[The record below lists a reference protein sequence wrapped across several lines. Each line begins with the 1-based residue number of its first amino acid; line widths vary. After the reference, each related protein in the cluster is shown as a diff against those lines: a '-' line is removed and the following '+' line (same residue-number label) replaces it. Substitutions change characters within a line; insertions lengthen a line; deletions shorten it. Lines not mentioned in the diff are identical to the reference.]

1 MTICNNI
8 NPYSSTYDERR
19 MIALQK
25 VYEEELI
32 SIKQGVIRQVQ
43 RVVALPLVFQNM
55 IKKAQFSMLIYQNTF
70 STSTY
75 QDVDTY

>member
-1 MTICNNI
+1 
-8 NPYSSTYDERR
+8 